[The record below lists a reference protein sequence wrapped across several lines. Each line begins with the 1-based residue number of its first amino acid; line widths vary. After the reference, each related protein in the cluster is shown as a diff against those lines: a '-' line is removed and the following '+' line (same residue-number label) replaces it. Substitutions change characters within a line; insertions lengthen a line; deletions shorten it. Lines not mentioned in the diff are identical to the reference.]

1 MLFTAIM
8 SSKKKYLFYGLF
20 LLVIIAWQFSDS
32 VRKNNNKSELVKI
45 ALREVGHQLLLSNQ
59 DSISLVLPVV
69 VLEKSKYK
77 LSFQEQLSI
86 EPNSLVNF
94 VQKSFEKA
102 ALSKYYR
109 VEVINCS
116 DKDVAYSYEIKGS
129 KEVSIIPCR
138 SRILPK
144 NCYTI
149 SIHFTDKTTFSFVS
163 KLFLAALVLFTLVL
177 LQFVFRKR
185 EQVVKPE
192 DSDEKHNVIV
202 DFIFYPEQ
210 NKLVKEA
217 IEISLSKKECEL
229 LAIFVAKPN
238 QVIRREELTKRVWED
253 HGVFVGRSL
262 DTYISKLRKK
272 LKADTTIKII
282 NIHGIG
288 YRLEINP

>member
-8 SSKKKYLFYGLF
+8 SSKNKYLYYGLF
-20 LLVIIAWQFSDS
+20 LLVLIAWQFSDS
-32 VRKNNNKSELVKI
+32 FKRNKEKSELVKI

-59 DSISLVLPVV
+59 DSTSLVLPVV

-86 EPNSLVNF
+86 EPNSLVNV

-109 VEVINCS
+109 VEVIKCT
-116 DKDVAYSYEIKGS
+116 DKEVAYSYEIKDT
-129 KEVSIIPCR
+129 KELSIIPCSGR
-138 SRILPK
+138 LLPK

-149 SIHFTDKTTFSFVS
+149 AIHFTDKTIFSFKNEIVI
-163 KLFLAALVLFTLVL
+163 LALIFMIFTMYQFL
-177 LQFVFRKR
+177 FRKR
-185 EQVVKPE
+185 KQVV
-192 DSDEKHNVIV
+192 IV
-202 DFIFYPEQ
+202 EERNGNGAIIGSFVFYPEQ
-210 NKLVKEA
+210 NILVKEA
-217 IEISLSKKECEL
+217 IEIRLSKKECEL

-238 QVIRREELTKRVWED
+238 QVIKREELNKRVWED

-272 LKADTTIKII
+272 LEADTTIKLI
-282 NIHGIG
+282 NIHGVG